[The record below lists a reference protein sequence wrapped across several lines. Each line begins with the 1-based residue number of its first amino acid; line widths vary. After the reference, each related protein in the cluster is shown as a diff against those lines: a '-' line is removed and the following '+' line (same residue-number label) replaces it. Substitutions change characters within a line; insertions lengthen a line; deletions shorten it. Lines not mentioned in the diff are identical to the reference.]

1 MRGCAICGSARV
13 APLPGEQSADEL
25 YTESYYEEYIAGAG
39 MAGGVSTASPALRA
53 RLDALERQMQP
64 GRIVD
69 LGSALGTFVAYA
81 KARGWDALGIEPS
94 IWAAEE
100 ARRRYGIEVHS
111 ATLESAPIPPASV
124 DVVHANHVI
133 EHLTDPLSTL
143 AAALRILKPRGLLV
157 IEVPQELR
165 RPLADRVFGRL
176 HPELYRRPSPSP
188 TYHVTFFTVHGL
200 ASLARRAG
208 FVIESAR
215 TVRHLRS
222 TESRFPLGV
231 AAKEA
236 LYALEERLQSSPDIE
251 LVGVR
256 PTTS

>member
-1 MRGCAICGSARV
+1 MDPI
-13 APLPGEQSADEL
+13 PGDQPTAEL
-25 YTESYYEEYIAGAG
+25 YSESYFQNYIGGAG
-39 MAGGVSTASPALRA
+39 MAGGVNSASPALRA
-53 RLDALERQMQP
+53 RLEALERQIQP

-81 KARGWDALGIEPS
+81 KTRGWDAIGIEPS

-100 ARRRYGIEVHS
+100 ARRRYGIEVLCAS
-111 ATLESAPIPPASV
+111 LESAPIPPASV

-143 AAALRILKPRGLLV
+143 TAAMRILKPRGLLV
-157 IEVPQELR
+157 VEVPQELR
-165 RPLADRVFGRL
+165 LPLADRVFGRL
-176 HPELYRRPSPSP
+176 HPELYRRSSPSP

-200 ASLARRAG
+200 ALLARRAG

-222 TESRFPLGV
+222 TESRFPLGLV
-231 AAKEA
+231 AKGAI
-236 LYALEERLQSSPDIE
+236 YALEERLESSPDIV
-251 LVGVR
+251 LVGMR
-256 PTTS
+256 PTTT